1 MGHFIN
7 TIAILLTVAPFFAAA
22 SAQCPQFDAGQI
34 ETLQRSYDLGK
45 PHDLGLTL
53 AAIALKESSA
63 GKYVIN
69 AVSADYGVYQ
79 SNYKTLCKQAG
90 VYHDNFLCNQEVGR
104 VVNNIE
110 KAAEHALK
118 TLQYWQGYHTK
129 RSLEGLV
136 YENTIRSYHEG
147 FGFQTPKADDYYK
160 KYKTAFY
167 TIKQCVRFT

>member
-1 MGHFIN
+1 MRTLKTVILFSL
-7 TIAILLTVAPFFAAA
+7 TIAPFFSAATT
-22 SAQCPQFDAGQI
+22 QCPQFDANQI

-45 PHDLGLTL
+45 SHDLGLTL

-104 VVNNIE
+104 VVNDIN
-110 KAAEHALK
+110 KAAEHALE
-118 TLQYWQGYHTK
+118 TLQYWQDYHTK
-129 RSLEGLV
+129 RSLKGLV

-147 FGFQTPKADDYYK
+147 FGFKSQKADDYYK